1 MKNEFAAV
9 MSKRSD
15 SDLLEIVTK
24 LRGDYQPEAVLAA
37 EMEIQKR
44 NLSDVQM
51 KNAQDD
57 IQIKEVTHLQKENE
71 PLDAIQRALFI
82 VFFWGVIPWSVAST
96 FKSNGY
102 TRKYKEAWQYM
113 KYGFLGFIGIIVV
126 SILFFLF
133 FVLMLEG

>member
-1 MKNEFAAV
+1 
-9 MSKRSD
+9 
-15 SDLLEIVTK
+15 
-24 LRGDYQPEAVLAA
+24 
-37 EMEIQKR
+37 
-44 NLSDVQM
+44 M

-82 VFFWGVIPWSVAST
+82 IFFWGVIPWSVAST

-133 FVLMLEG
+133 FVLMLEE

>member
-82 VFFWGVIPWSVAST
+82 IFFWGVIPWSVAST

-133 FVLMLEG
+133 FVLMLEE

>member
-1 MKNEFAAV
+1 MKNEFAQV

-44 NLSDVQM
+44 NLSAEEI
-51 KNAQDD
+51 KNAHED
-57 IQIKEVTHLQKENE
+57 IQIKEVAHLQKENE

-82 VFFWGVIPWSVAST
+82 IFFWGVIPWSVAST

-113 KYGFLGFIGIIVV
+113 KYGFLVYLGIVVV